1 MSRPATAPVIEFRP
15 RMGRPSQADELRLEF
30 IAREAEEREMAQN
43 LDPLIQRL
51 RLMAS
56 GPVARATVDAI
67 DLALARHARRWQPES
82 PEAA

>member
-15 RMGRPSQADELRLEF
+15 RMGRPSQADEL
-30 IAREAEEREMAQN
+30 AREAEEREMAQN